1 MLLPFPGLSWPCPL
15 FVLTA
20 TTSPHPFLSL
30 TPNLPPMEPLTL
42 DALPPELLAE
52 VAAKLP
58 PRYIGHFAAVCR
70 ATAAAV
76 AGPPAV
82 WARLLPSQLRA
93 AASATAAAAAP
104 AVAAAPREGA
114 SAASGAAGEEA
125 TGGDGLAA
133 VQLAASPAGLPMAL
147 NDAGVPCAVVVL
159 PPDGV
164 DRHGGWP
171 PPPQRAADAPAWRVA
186 LPVAAAAVCWGNDRR
201 YWMPLPG
208 KGPAGRDAMKLLGVW
223 WFDVTASVGSLP
235 GGAYEVAVEVVAPD
249 QYGYRGVGLQEVGV
263 VVEALAAPPPRGG
276 GGGWG
281 GGGEGG
287 RPPPP
292 HRVLE
297 TYSPGLLQTLTA
309 PAAAKAA
316 AEAAATA
323 AAPLRWGIHAAI
335 PAGPALLVDA
345 PPFRGTSRTIQVS
358 PRHLPWARVVL
369 LPRLTVVAGG
379 GVRVRLACHDG
390 TYKAGAVFGDIWLTP
405 LGGSGGEE

>member
-1 MLLPFPGLSWPCPL
+1 
-15 FVLTA
+15 
-20 TTSPHPFLSL
+20 
-30 TPNLPPMEPLTL
+30 MEPLTL

-58 PRYIGHFAAVCR
+58 PRDIGRFAAVCR

-93 AASATAAAAAP
+93 AASASAAAAAP
-104 AVAAAPREGA
+104 VVAAAPREGA
-114 SAASGAAGEEA
+114 ATASRVAGEEA

-133 VQLAASPAGLPMAL
+133 VQLAASPAGLPMAF

-201 YWMPLPG
+201 YWTPLPG

-223 WFDVTASVGSLP
+223 WFDVTASVGPLP

-249 QYGYRGVGLQEVGV
+249 QYGVGLQEVEV
-263 VVEALAAPPPRGG
+263 VIEALAAPPPRGG

-287 RPPPP
+287 RPHPP

-309 PAAAKAA
+309 PAA
-316 AEAAATA
+316 EAAAA
-323 AAPLRWGIHAAI
+323 AVAPVRWGTLAAI
-335 PAGPALLVDA
+335 PAGLAMLVDA
-345 PPFRGTSRTIQVS
+345 FPFQGTSPTIRVS
-358 PRHLPWARVVL
+358 HRHLPWARVVL

-405 LGGSGGEE
+405 LGGAGGEE